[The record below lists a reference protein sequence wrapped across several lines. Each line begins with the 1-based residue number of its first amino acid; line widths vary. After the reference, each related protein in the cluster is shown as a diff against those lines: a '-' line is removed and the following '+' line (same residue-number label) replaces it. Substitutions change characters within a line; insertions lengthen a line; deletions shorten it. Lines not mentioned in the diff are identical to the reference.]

1 MKTLGY
7 STLISQIAPLV
18 LSYIEKGWTRQ
29 DSILKAMELTN
40 TNRYLT
46 PQERLE
52 LTEAIQT
59 RYPGME
65 DVLWYVN
72 LAQQMFVPGQPIAYS
87 SSSPAEAEQ
96 KAEQAA
102 INNGTEGHK
111 SYVLYIAIGLVILMV
126 LKK

>member
-1 MKTLGY
+1 MKTLGF

-52 LTEAIQT
+52 LTEAIQA

-72 LAQQMFVPGQPIAYS
+72 LAQQMFTPGEPIAYS
-87 SSSPAEAEQ
+87 SGSPAEAEQ
-96 KAEQAA
+96 KAEQEAKIGA
-102 INNGTEGHK
+102 EGK
-111 SYVLYIAIGLVILMV
+111 SYVLYFVIALVALMV
-126 LKK
+126 IKR